1 METERELLNAIRG
14 GERAAMHRLYERYSR
29 YAMAIGLRYVPNRD
43 DMRDVLQD
51 SFVKIITGISRF
63 DYRGEGSLKSWVS
76 RIVAN
81 RAIDYV
87 KEHERLHFTEEMPDD
102 MIEPEPDVGE
112 VPDEVLD
119 GLIGQLPANYRVVLN
134 LFVFEQLSH
143 REIAQQ
149 LGISEKNSAIQFF
162 RAKKAL
168 QKMIIEYKQKRQR
181 I

>member
-149 LGISEKNSAIQFF
+149 LGISEKNSATQFF
-162 RAKKAL
+162 RAKRAL

>member
-1 METERELLNAIRG
+1 METERELLEAIRVG
-14 GERAAMHRLYERYSR
+14 DRAAMRRLYDRYSR

-43 DMRDVLQD
+43 EMRDVLQD
-51 SFVKIITGISRF
+51 SFVKIITNISRF

-87 KEHERLHFTEEMPDD
+87 REHERLQFTGEMPVDVID
-102 MIEPEPDVGE
+102 SEPDVGE
-112 VPDEVLD
+112 VPDEMLD
-119 GLIGQLPANYRVVLN
+119 EMIGQLPANYRVVLN

-149 LGISEKNSAIQFF
+149 LGISEKNSATQFF
-162 RAKKAL
+162 RAKRAL

>member
-1 METERELLNAIRG
+1 METERELLEAIRVG
-14 GERAAMHRLYERYSR
+14 DRAAMRRLYERYKG
-29 YAMAIGLRYVPNRD
+29 YAMAIGLRYIPNSD
-43 DMRDVLQD
+43 EMRDVLQD

-81 RAIDYV
+81 QAVDYIR
-87 KEHERLHFTEEMPDD
+87 EHERFHFTDEIPDNRKEE
-102 MIEPEPDVGE
+102 EPDIGE

-149 LGISEKNSAIQFF
+149 LGISEKNSATQFF
-162 RAKKAL
+162 RAKRAL

>member
-1 METERELLNAIRG
+1 METERELLDAIRG
-14 GERAAMHRLYERYSR
+14 GERAAMRRLYERYSR

-43 DMRDVLQD
+43 EMRDVLQD
-51 SFVKIITGISRF
+51 SFVKIITSISRF

-112 VPDEVLD
+112 VPDDALD
-119 GLIGQLPANYRVVLN
+119 EMIGRLPANYRVVLN

-143 REIAQQ
+143 R
-149 LGISEKNSAIQFF
+149 
-162 RAKKAL
+162 
-168 QKMIIEYKQKRQR
+168 
-181 I
+181 

>member
-1 METERELLNAIRG
+1 METERELLDAIRS
-14 GERAAMHRLYERYSR
+14 GERAAMRRLYDRYSR

-43 DMRDVLQD
+43 EMRDVLQD
-51 SFVKIITGISRF
+51 SFVKIITNISRF

-87 KEHERLHFTEEMPDD
+87 REHERLQFTGEMPVDVID
-102 MIEPEPDVGE
+102 SEPDVGE
-112 VPDEVLD
+112 VPDEMLD
-119 GLIGQLPANYRVVLN
+119 EMIGQLPANYRVVLN

-149 LGISEKNSAIQFF
+149 LGISEKNSATQFF
-162 RAKKAL
+162 RAKRAL
-168 QKMIIEYKQKRQR
+168 QKMIREYMNKRQK

>member
-1 METERELLNAIRG
+1 METERELLEAIRVG
-14 GERAAMHRLYERYSR
+14 DRAAMRRLYEHYKG
-29 YAMAIGLRYVPNRD
+29 YAMAIGLRYIPNSD
-43 DMRDVLQD
+43 EMRDVLQD

-81 RAIDYV
+81 QAINYIRD
-87 KEHERLHFTEEMPDD
+87 HERFHFTDEISDDRIEE
-102 MIEPEPDVGE
+102 EPDIGE

-149 LGISEKNSAIQFF
+149 LGISENNSATQFF
-162 RAKKAL
+162 RAKRAL